1 MKLKIQLLLSVIMI
15 ITTQK
20 SNMLTS
26 ENFTATLAQ
35 ANLSSENDIANFVKK
50 IKMNQINYQKKL
62 KQYKKKTK
70 GFINKFSVLNG
81 AKNFLQKYFKII

>member
-1 MKLKIQLLLSVIMI
+1 MKLKIQLLLSMIMI
-15 ITTQK
+15 ITTKK

-50 IKMNQINYQKKL
+50 IKMN
-62 KQYKKKTK
+62 
-70 GFINKFSVLNG
+70 
-81 AKNFLQKYFKII
+81 